1 MSSGVARLA
10 PETKSSERTAT
21 TLCHVYERRNASALR
36 SDPAPEDVSLPAR
49 RDSLRAHPAH
59 PLTVA
64 FSYPAVMV
72 LYWHPFLWYPIG
84 PLVDRSLGEW
94 ADGLCGRF
102 YERS

>member
-1 MSSGVARLA
+1 MSSGVARFA
-10 PETKSSERTAT
+10 PETKSSDSTAT
-21 TLCHVYERRNASALR
+21 TLCHVYERRYASALR
-36 SDPAPEDVSLPAR
+36 SDPAPEDVSLPVR
-49 RDSLRAHPAH
+49 RDPLRAHRGH

-84 PLVDRSLGEW
+84 PLVDRSLGEG
-94 ADGLCGRF
+94 AGGPCGRF